1 MSIYDKKNQ
10 TSYALGTTIVIE
22 LLKRR
27 INDVVRVYIHPKQ
40 IDNEA
45 LTLVSNFCKNSH
57 VPMIR
62 NNEKIFKDL
71 ANKESCMMIAEFNK
85 YCQNLQN
92 DANHMVLVNPSNMG
106 NLGTIIRSSLGFGI
120 KNIALIKPC
129 PDYFDPKVVRAS
141 MGAIFNV
148 NIQKFESFEEY
159 EASYPTNNLYPFM
172 LKANDTLGKVQFK
185 KPFSL
190 IFGNEATG
198 LPDDFL
204 NKGTP
209 VLIKISKEIDSLNL
223 DNAVSIALFEATK

>member
-159 EASYPTNNLYPFM
+159 EASYPANNLYPFM
-172 LKANDTLGKVQFK
+172 LKAKDTLGKVQFK

>member
-1 MSIYDKKNQ
+1 MSIYDKKND

-22 LLKRR
+22 LLKKR
-27 INDVVRVYIHPKQ
+27 ISDVVRVYIHPKQ
-40 IDNEA
+40 IDNDA
-45 LTLVSNFCKNSH
+45 FRLVSNFCKNSNI
-57 VPMIR
+57 PLIK

-92 DANHMVLVNPSNMG
+92 GANHMVLVNPSNMG
-106 NLGTIIRSSLGFGI
+106 NLGTIIRSSVGFGI

-141 MGAIFNV
+141 MGALFNI
-148 NIQKFESFEEY
+148 NIKKYDSFEDY
-159 EASYPTNNLYPFM
+159 EKEFPSNNLYPFM
-172 LKANDTLGKVQFK
+172 LKAKSTLGKIEFK

-198 LPDDFL
+198 LPDSFL

-209 VLIKISKEIDSLNL
+209 VLIKISNEIDSLNL